1 MTINVHSPHAAE
13 ARIYS
18 ESAWDVVSG
27 LDPWVCSSL
36 LQKAIRRS
44 DVELAV
50 SAGLRLHQLRGA
62 AIWSRLL
69 LITVEDIGIAS
80 PSALSLAIQ
89 IAKMTRGQPKGDVIG
104 TLARLIETLALAP
117 KCRCSDYLVSA
128 TYSHTGFEQQHCL
141 VGRQT
146 IEERIALSVDP
157 SQPIVTRAIAAWFA
171 SGLNW
176 SGESRV
182 GTGNLPALLSGFA
195 HAGVPEEFLSDVAYA
210 CERTRHPIAIMLPVL
225 WAAAYSP
232 GNSSAP
238 RVKDFAAPPSPA
250 IRGVPAYAY
259 DKHTYAGKAAI
270 GHLAVENTQVANVLS
285 KWVPDFRARDA
296 TAMAAFYVDATPVRP
311 HFIWQGSADLERLGR
326 EADFLNA
333 GFPIEGIEELVE
345 AVSAN
350 IGHLNE
356 LRSERV
362 LEGSKKN
369 SKSKVA
375 SHGA

>member
-195 HAGVPEEFLSDVAYA
+195 HAGVPEEFLSDVSYA
-210 CERTRHPIAIMLPVL
+210 CERTRHPISIMLPVL

-238 RVKDFAAPPSPA
+238 RVKDFTAPPSPA

-270 GHLAVENTQVANVLS
+270 GRLAAENAQVANVLS
-285 KWVPDFRARDA
+285 KWTPDFRARDA
-296 TAMAAFYVDATPVRP
+296 AAMAAFYVDAIPVRP
-311 HFIWQGSADLERLGR
+311 HFIWQGSVELERLGR
-326 EADFLNA
+326 EADFLHV
-333 GFPIEGIEELVE
+333 GFPIEGIEELGE

-350 IGHLNE
+350 IEHLND
-356 LRSERV
+356 LRAQCLQRRS
-362 LEGSKKN
+362 SK
-369 SKSKVA
+369 
-375 SHGA
+375 GARIDA